1 MSEDLAQELLQEAEG
16 SLFSTF
22 DMIILTALLGAT
34 VWWLYS
40 SRKENKK
47 DEILLTK
54 YSIQPA
60 GNIQVTE
67 NSFIKKLQSSGR
79 RLVVFYGSQTGT
91 GEEFAGRLAKEGVRY
106 KMKGMVAD
114 PEECDMEELTQLKN
128 IENSL
133 AVFCVA
139 TYGEGDPTDNAME
152 FFEWLKNGEPDL
164 SGLNY
169 AVFGLGNKTYEHYN
183 SVAIYMDKRLEE
195 LGATRVHELGLGDD
209 DANIEDDFITWKEKF
224 WPSVCSRFNI
234 ESAGEEELVRQ
245 FRLLRHAP
253 GELPDTQVFTGE
265 MARLNSLHTQRPPF
279 DAKNPFLAEIKVNR
293 ELHKGGD
300 RSCLH
305 VELDISGS
313 KMRYEAG
320 DHVAI
325 YPTNDSAL
333 VERLG
338 QLCGASLD
346 DVFSLI
352 NTDTDS
358 SKKHPFPCPT
368 SYRTALSHYV
378 EITALPRT
386 HILRELAEYCTDEED
401 KKKMLL
407 MSTNS
412 TEGKALYQSFVAE
425 AARHVAAI
433 LEDVPSCRPPLDH
446 LCELLPRLQPRYYSI
461 SSSPKLHPDTVHVT
475 AVVVQYSTPT
485 GRVNKG
491 VTTTWLAQRRPAP
504 GAPAPK
510 VPIYIRKSQFR
521 LPLQPQTPIIMVGP
535 GTGLAPFRGFL
546 QERAAARAAGRPTGE
561 ALLYFG
567 CRHKDQDYIYQEE
580 LEEFERNGDVQ
591 LKLAFSRD
599 QPEKVYVTHLL
610 QRDLAQLWDLLGNQ
624 NAHFY
629 ICGDAKNMAVD
640 VRNLVLRA
648 VRECGGRSEAEAQ
661 QFLKRLESMKKY
673 SADVWS

>member
-1 MSEDLAQELLQEAEG
+1 MSVLVRTLPQFISK
-16 SLFSTF
+16 SLVRRCVRTTY
-22 DMIILTALLGAT
+22 LRL
-34 VWWLYS
+34 
-40 SRKENKK
+40 
-47 DEILLTK
+47 K
-54 YSIQPA
+54 Y
-60 GNIQVTE
+60 
-67 NSFIKKLQSSGR
+67 
-79 RLVVFYGSQTGT
+79 
-91 GEEFAGRLAKEGVRY
+91 
-106 KMKGMVAD
+106 M
-114 PEECDMEELTQLKN
+114 
-128 IENSL
+128 
-133 AVFCVA
+133 
-139 TYGEGDPTDNAME
+139 
-152 FFEWLKNGEPDL
+152 
-164 SGLNY
+164 
-169 AVFGLGNKTYEHYN
+169 VFGLGNKTYEHYN

-265 MARLNSLHTQRPPF
+265 MARLNSLHTQRP
-279 DAKNPFLAEIKVNR
+279 N
-293 ELHKGGD
+293 
-300 RSCLH
+300 S
-305 VELDISGS
+305 IS
-313 KMRYEAG
+313 
-320 DHVAI
+320 
-325 YPTNDSAL
+325 
-333 VERLG
+333 
-338 QLCGASLD
+338 
-346 DVFSLI
+346 
-352 NTDTDS
+352 
-358 SKKHPFPCPT
+358 
-368 SYRTALSHYV
+368 
-378 EITALPRT
+378 
-386 HILRELAEYCTDEED
+386 D

-599 QPEKVYVTHLL
+599 QPEKVRTTDNLSGRLIVFTLTHSLL
-610 QRDLAQLWDLLGNQ
+610 
-624 NAHFY
+624 
-629 ICGDAKNMAVD
+629 
-640 VRNLVLRA
+640 
-648 VRECGGRSEAEAQ
+648 
-661 QFLKRLESMKKY
+661 
-673 SADVWS
+673 